1 MANNHLATPDVE
13 LAPLLATIPP
23 SAESTLPDI
32 NATRAWFDTNLIA
45 GAHRAQEPHLPPETA
60 YVSKDH
66 TLAVE
71 GPGGEISVRS
81 YVPVSSMGDARFPM
95 LFWTHG
101 GGWVVGD
108 LEWDDY
114 YLKILCVDLQLVIVS
129 PDYRVFRRRAPECP
143 FPTGINDAFA
153 ALKWAG
159 LYRTAIRTPFLTS
172 LQAKKNAGSFSADL
186 SKGFLVGGPSAGG
199 NFAAILAHRAKADP
213 EFSQHP
219 LTGQILQY
227 PVTVHPDVVPEEY
240 KENFTAYGQMTDVVI
255 LPTRFMHE
263 FFQLLQAPPADPD
276 VSPLL
281 QRSFD
286 GLPPALVQVCGM
298 DPLRDDG
305 LLYAEKLTKAGV
317 PTRLRVYPGAPHAF
331 HICFPQTKIAQRFE
345 AELKDATRWMLA
357 GAPSDEPQ
365 AAQT

>member
-23 SAESTLPDI
+23 SAESMLPDI

-114 YLKILCVDLQLVIVS
+114 YLKILCVELQLVIVS
-129 PDYRVFRRRAPECP
+129 PDYRRAPEYP

-159 LYRTAIRTPFLTS
+159 LYRTAVRTPFLTS
-172 LQAKKNAGSFSADL
+172 LQAKKNAGSFNADL

-240 KENFTAYGQMTDVVI
+240 ELHRLRPDDGRGHPPHALHARV
-255 LPTRFMHE
+255 LPAQHAE
-263 FFQLLQAPPADPD
+263 LLQAPPADPD

-305 LLYAEKLTKAGV
+305 LLYAEKLKKAGV

-345 AELKDATRWMLA
+345 AELKDAVRWMLA
-357 GAPSDEPQ
+357 GAPSDGPQ
-365 AAQT
+365 AAQM